1 MDRGACRA
9 RARVRTAR
17 ADDARSRRA
26 DDARLPRER
35 RRAVCCRDVSA
46 PFKITNDERESRN
59 GESRP
64 PAAPLRRSEVV
75 VRRCGYAT
83 GASAD
88 ASLEAIR
95 LADEKTLLTMLE
107 STIDTHN
114 KATRKALN

>member
-1 MDRGACRA
+1 MSRSR
-9 RARVRTAR
+9 AR
-17 ADDARSRRA
+17 ADDAVARMRTTRA
-26 DDARLPRER
+26 RVVQTTRDSLASDDARCVVGTCLLP
-35 RRAVCCRDVSA
+35 S
-46 PFKITNDERESRN
+46 KLQTTRESLVTA
-59 GESRP
+59 SRVLP
-64 PAAPLRRSEVV
+64 PPPLRRSEVV

>member
-1 MDRGACRA
+1 M
-9 RARVRTAR
+9 
-17 ADDARSRRA
+17 
-26 DDARLPRER
+26 
-35 RRAVCCRDVSA
+35 
-46 PFKITNDERESRN
+46 
-59 GESRP
+59 
-64 PAAPLRRSEVV
+64 
-75 VRRCGYAT
+75 RRCGYAT